1 MLLYLQ
7 SNILV
12 MKNLLSVL
20 KIAVPEKI
28 YLKDPETSELG
39 KKIIEHSIYL
49 IDEIGFESF
58 TFKKLGLKIGSNESS
73 IYRYFES
80 KHKLLLYL
88 TSWYWAWLE
97 YQLVIET
104 FSMLNPKDKLEKAIS
119 VVTRTVEE
127 DTNFSH
133 INEILLYRIIVN
145 ESSKSFLTKN
155 VHEENKNGYFE
166 IYKRLISRIS
176 EMIQQIQ
183 PSYSFAM
190 SLASIIVEGSLH
202 QHFLNE
208 HFPSLTNYGKDIKP
222 TQFFTDLAFK
232 TLNSTNE

>member
-1 MLLYLQ
+1 MR
-7 SNILV
+7 
-12 MKNLLSVL
+12 NLLSVL
-20 KIAVPEKI
+20 KIAVPDKI
-28 YLKDPETSELG
+28 YIKDPETSELG

-49 IDEIGFESF
+49 IDEVGFESF

-104 FSMLNPKDKLEKAIS
+104 FSISNPKEKLEKAINI
-119 VVTRTVEE
+119 VTRTVEE

-133 INEILLYRIIVN
+133 INEILLYKIIVN
-145 ESSKSFLTKN
+145 ESSKSFLTKS
-155 VHEENKNGYFE
+155 VQEENRNGYFE

-176 EMIQQIQ
+176 DMITVIS
-183 PSYSFAM
+183 PSYNYSA
-190 SLASIIVEGSLH
+190 SLASTIVEGSLH

-208 HFPSLTNYGKDIKP
+208 HFHSLTNSRQQNTP
-222 TQFFTDLAFK
+222 THFFIDLVSK
-232 TLNSTNE
+232 TLDCTHE